1 MQPSDVSATVA
12 KKNKEKRPS
21 VSVFKLFSFADSYDC
36 VLMTLGSIGA
46 CIHGASVPVF
56 FIFFGKLINII
67 GLAYLFPQEASHQ
80 VAKYSLDFVYLSV
93 AMLFSSWLEVACWM
107 HTGERQAA
115 KMRKA
120 YLRSMLSQDISLFDT
135 ESSTG
140 EVISAITS
148 DILVVQDA
156 LSEKVGNFL
165 HCMSRF
171 IAGFAIGFASVWQI
185 SLVTLSIVPLI
196 AVAGGIYAYVSTGLL
211 ASVRKSYVKAGEI
224 AEEVIGNVRT
234 VQAFTG
240 EEKAVRSYGEAL
252 KNTYMYGRKA
262 GLAKGLGLGS
272 MHCVLFLS
280 WALLVWFTSIIVHKG
295 IANGGESFTTMLNV
309 VIAGL
314 SLGQAAPD
322 ISTFVRAR
330 AAAYPIFEMIERNK
344 EVKTGRILGK
354 VDGEIQFK
362 DVTFTYPSRPDVVI
376 FDKLNLAIPTGK
388 VVALVGGSGSGKS
401 TVISLI
407 ERFYEPNDGAVL
419 LDGNDIR
426 YIDLKWLRG
435 HIGLVNQEPALF
447 ATTIRENIMY
457 GKDDAT
463 DEEITRAVTLSEAV
477 SFINKL
483 PDGLETQV
491 GERGVQLS
499 GGQKQRI
506 TISRA
511 ILKNPS
517 ILLLDEATSA
527 LDAESEKS
535 VQKALDKVMVGRT
548 TVVVAHR
555 LSTVR
560 NADIIAVV
568 HGGNI
573 IESGSHDELISNPD
587 GAYSSLLR
595 IQEAANPNQRIT
607 ISRAILKNPSI
618 LLLDEATSALDAES
632 EKSVQK
638 ALDKVMVGR
647 TTVVVAHRLSTVRNA
662 DIIAVVHGGNIIESG
677 SHDELISNP
686 DGAYSSLLRI
696 QEAANPNVNHTP
708 SLPVSTQPLPER
720 PITKTN
726 SGSMHQSGNQPET
739 TRQGKVTLGRLYSMI
754 RPDWKYGLFGLFG
767 SLMAGSQMPLF
778 ALGISQALVSY
789 YMDWETTQKEV
800 KRISILFCCASIV
813 TVISHAIEHTTFGI
827 MGERLTLRVRQ
838 MMFSAILRNEIGWFD
853 KVDNTSSMLASQL
866 ESNSTLLRT
875 IVVDRSTIL
884 LENFGLVVTSF
895 IISFILNWRLTL
907 VVLATYPLIISG
919 HISEKLFMQGYGVN
933 LNKAYLK
940 ANMLAGEA
948 ISNIRTVAAF
958 CAEDKV
964 LELYSNELLEP
975 SERSFR
981 RGQTAGI
988 LYGVSQFFIFSSYGL
1003 ALWYGSVLMGQG
1015 LSTFESVMKTFMVLI
1030 VTALV
1035 MGEMVASVFELL
1047 DRRSQV
1053 VGDKGEELSN
1063 VEGTIELKGVHFSY
1077 PSRPDVT
1084 IFRDFDLTVPYG
1096 KSMALVGQSGSGKSS
1111 VFSLI
1116 LRFYD
1121 PTAGTI
1127 MIDGQDIK
1135 KLKLKSL
1142 RRHIGLV
1149 QQEPALFATTIYENI
1164 LYGKEGALESEVM
1177 EAAKLANAHDF
1188 ISSLTEGYST
1198 QVGERGI
1205 QMSGGQRQR
1214 IAIARAVLKNP
1225 AILLLDEATS
1235 ALDVESERVV
1245 QQALDRLMSNRTT
1258 VVVAHRLSTIKNSD
1272 MISVIQEGK
1281 IIEQGSHN
1289 SLIENENG
1297 PYSKLINLQQQQI
1310 P

>member
-1 MQPSDVSATVA
+1 MQPFEKMKQ
-12 KKNKEKRPS
+12 KKKDRPSPS
-21 VSVFKLFSFADSYDC
+21 VSVLKLFSFADFYDC
-36 VLMTLGSIGA
+36 VLMALGSIGA
-46 CIHGASVPVF
+46 CIHGAAVPVF

-67 GLAYLFPQEASHQ
+67 GLAYLFPQEASHK
-80 VAKYSLDFVYLSV
+80 VAKYSLDFVYLSI
-93 AMLFSSWLEVACWM
+93 AMLFSSWLEVSCWM
-107 HTGERQAA
+107 HTAERQAA

-120 YLRSMLSQDISLFDT
+120 YLKSMLSQDISLFDT

-171 IAGFAIGFASVWQI
+171 VAGFVIGFTSVWQI
-185 SLVTLSIVPLI
+185 SLVTLSIVPFI
-196 AVAGGIYAYVSTGLL
+196 ALAGGIYAFVSTGLI
-211 ASVRKSYVKAGEI
+211 ARVRKSYVKAGDI
-224 AEEVIGNVRT
+224 AQEVIGNVRT

-240 EEKAVRSYGEAL
+240 EEKAVRSYGDAL
-252 KNTYMYGRKA
+252 KNTYTYGRKA

-272 MHCVLFLS
+272 MHCTLFLS
-280 WALLVWFTSIIVHKG
+280 WALLIWFTSIVVHKG
-295 IANGGESFTTMLNV
+295 IANGGEAFTTMLNV

-314 SLGQAAPD
+314 SLGQAAPN
-322 ISTFVRAR
+322 ISTLIRAR
-330 AAAYPIFEMIERNK
+330 AAAYPIFQMIERTT
-344 EVKTGRILGK
+344 EVKTGRKLGK
-354 VDGEIQFK
+354 VNGDIIFK
-362 DVTFTYPSRPDVVI
+362 EVSFTYPSRPDVVI
-376 FDKLNLAIPTGK
+376 FEKLNLEIPAGK

-401 TVISLI
+401 TIVSLI
-407 ERFYEPNDGAVL
+407 ERFYEPTEGAVL

-426 YIDLKWLRG
+426 YLDLKWLRS

-447 ATTIRENIMY
+447 ATTIRENILY
-457 GKDDAT
+457 GKDYAT
-463 DEEITRAVTLSEAV
+463 DEEINRAAKLSEAI
-477 SFINKL
+477 SFINNL
-483 PDGLETQV
+483 PEGFDTQV
-491 GERGVQLS
+491 GERGIQLS

-511 ILKNPS
+511 IVKNPS

-535 VQKALDKVMVGRT
+535 VQEALDRVMVGRT

-568 HGGNI
+568 EGGKI
-573 IESGSHDELISNPD
+573 IESGSHDDLISNPN
-587 GAYSSLLR
+587 GAYTSLLR
-595 IQEAANPNQRIT
+595 IQEAANPN
-607 ISRAILKNPSI
+607 
-618 LLLDEATSALDAES
+618 
-632 EKSVQK
+632 
-638 ALDKVMVGR
+638 
-647 TTVVVAHRLSTVRNA
+647 LS
-662 DIIAVVHGGNIIESG
+662 
-677 SHDELISNP
+677 
-686 DGAYSSLLRI
+686 
-696 QEAANPNVNHTP
+696 HTP
-708 SLPVSTQPLPER
+708 SLPVSTDSLQEIQLQ
-720 PITKTN
+720 PITKTT
-726 SGSMHQSGNQPET
+726 SFCAKHQPGNQPET
-739 TRQGKVTLGRLYSMI
+739 TKQRKVTLGRLYSMI
-754 RPDWKYGLFGLFG
+754 RPDWKYGIFGTLG
-767 SLMAGSQMPLF
+767 ALIAGAQMPLF
-778 ALGISQALVSY
+778 ALGISTALVSF
-789 YMDWETTQKEV
+789 YMDWETTKHEV
-800 KRISILFCCASIV
+800 RKISILFCCGSVI

-838 MMFSAILRNEIGWFD
+838 MLFSAILRNEIGWFD
-853 KVDNTSSMLASQL
+853 KVDNTSAMLASRL
-866 ESNSTLLRT
+866 ESDATLLKT

-907 VVLATYPLIISG
+907 VVIATYPLIISG
-919 HISEKLFMQGYGVN
+919 HISEKLFMQGYGGN

-948 ISNIRTVAAF
+948 VSNIRTVAAF
-958 CAEDKV
+958 CAEEKI
-964 LELYSNELLEP
+964 LELYSKELLEP
-975 SERSFR
+975 SKQSFR
-981 RGQTAGI
+981 RGQIAGI
-988 LYGVSQFFIFSSYGL
+988 LYGVAQFFIFSSYGL

-1035 MGEMVASVFELL
+1035 MGEVLALAPDLLKGNQMVASVFELL
-1047 DRRSQV
+1047 DRRTQV
-1053 VGDKGEELSN
+1053 VGDVGEELSD
-1063 VEGTIELKGVHFSY
+1063 VEGTIELKGVNFSY

-1084 IFRDFDLTVPYG
+1084 IFRDFNLKVPSG

-1111 VFSLI
+1111 VLSLI

-1121 PTAGTI
+1121 PTVGKI
-1127 MIDGQDIK
+1127 LIDGQDIK
-1135 KLKLKSL
+1135 KMNLKSL

-1149 QQEPALFATTIYENI
+1149 QQEPALFGTTIYENI
-1164 LYGKEGALESEVM
+1164 LYGREGASESEVM
-1177 EAAKLANAHDF
+1177 EAAKLANAHSF
-1188 ISSLTEGYST
+1188 ISSLPQGYST
-1198 QVGERGI
+1198 KVGERGV

-1225 AILLLDEATS
+1225 EILLLDEATS

-1245 QQALDRLMSNRTT
+1245 QQALDRLMRNRTT

-1289 SLIENENG
+1289 SLVKNKNG
-1297 PYSKLINLQQQQI
+1297 PYSRLINLQQRQQQH

>member
-1 MQPSDVSATVA
+1 
-12 KKNKEKRPS
+12 
-21 VSVFKLFSFADSYDC
+21 
-36 VLMTLGSIGA
+36 
-46 CIHGASVPVF
+46 
-56 FIFFGKLINII
+56 
-67 GLAYLFPQEASHQ
+67 
-80 VAKYSLDFVYLSV
+80 
-93 AMLFSSWLEVACWM
+93 M

-196 AVAGGIYAYVSTGLL
+196 AVAGGIYAYVNTGLL

-252 KNTYMYGRKA
+252 KNTYTYGRKA

-330 AAAYPIFEMIERNK
+330 AAAYPIFQMIERNK
-344 EVKTGRILGK
+344 EVKTGRKLGK
-354 VDGEIQFK
+354 VDGEIQFR

-376 FDKLNLAIPTGK
+376 FDKLNLVIPAGK

-407 ERFYEPNDGAVL
+407 ERFYEPTDGAVF

-426 YIDLKWLRG
+426 YLDLKWLRG
-435 HIGLVNQEPALF
+435 HICLVNQEPALF

-463 DEEITRAVTLSEAV
+463 DEEITRAVTLSEAL

-568 HGGNI
+568 HGGKI
-573 IESGSHDELISNPD
+573 VESGSHYDLISNPD

-595 IQEAANPNQRIT
+595 IQEAANPY
-607 ISRAILKNPSI
+607 L
-618 LLLDEATSALDAES
+618 
-632 EKSVQK
+632 
-638 ALDKVMVGR
+638 
-647 TTVVVAHRLSTVRNA
+647 
-662 DIIAVVHGGNIIESG
+662 
-677 SHDELISNP
+677 
-686 DGAYSSLLRI
+686 
-696 QEAANPNVNHTP
+696 NHTP
-708 SLPVSTQPLPER
+708 SLPASTEPLPER

-726 SGSMHQSGNQPET
+726 LSSMDQSGNQPDT

-767 SLMAGSQMPLF
+767 SLIAGSQMPLF

-800 KRISILFCCASIV
+800 KRISILFCCASVI

-866 ESNSTLLRT
+866 ESDSTLLRT

-964 LELYSNELLEP
+964 LELYSNELQEP

-1015 LSTFESVMKTFMVLI
+1015 LSSFESVMKTFMVLI

-1035 MGEMVASVFELL
+1035 MGEVLALAPDILKGNQMVASVFELL

-1053 VGDKGEELSN
+1053 VGDKGEELSD

-1084 IFRDFDLTVPYG
+1084 IFSDFDLIVPCG

-1111 VFSLI
+1111 VLSLI

-1135 KLKLKSL
+1135 KLKLRSL
-1142 RRHIGLV
+1142 RRHVGLV

-1177 EAAKLANAHDF
+1177 EAAKLANAHEF
-1188 ISSLTEGYST
+1188 ISSLPEGYTT

-1289 SLIENENG
+1289 SLIEKENG

-1310 P
+1310 S

>member
-12 KKNKEKRPS
+12 EKKEKEKKRPS
-21 VSVFKLFSFADSYDC
+21 VSVFKLFSFADFYDC

-67 GLAYLFPQEASHQ
+67 GLAYLFPQEASHK

-93 AMLFSSWLEVACWM
+93 AILFSSWLEVACWM

-115 KMRKA
+115 KIRKA

-252 KNTYMYGRKA
+252 ENTYTYGRKA

-280 WALLVWFTSIIVHKG
+280 WALLVWFASIIVHKG

-330 AAAYPIFEMIERNK
+330 AAAYPIFQMIERNK
-344 EVKTGRILGK
+344 EVKTGRKLGK
-354 VDGEIQFK
+354 VDGEICFR
-362 DVTFTYPSRPDVVI
+362 DVTFTYPSRPDVVV
-376 FDKLNLAIPTGK
+376 FDKLNLVIPAGK

-407 ERFYEPNDGAVL
+407 ERFYEPTDGAVF
-419 LDGNDIR
+419 LDGNDVR
-426 YIDLKWLRG
+426 YLDLKWLRG
-435 HIGLVNQEPALF
+435 HIGLVNQEPAFF

-483 PDGLETQV
+483 PDGFETQV

-499 GGQKQRI
+499 GGQKQTI

-527 LDAESEKS
+527 LDAESEK
-535 VQKALDKVMVGRT
+535 T
-548 TVVVAHR
+548 
-555 LSTVR
+555 
-560 NADIIAVV
+560 
-568 HGGNI
+568 
-573 IESGSHDELISNPD
+573 
-587 GAYSSLLR
+587 
-595 IQEAANPNQRIT
+595 
-607 ISRAILKNPSI
+607 
-618 LLLDEATSALDAES
+618 
-632 EKSVQK
+632 VQK

-708 SLPVSTQPLPER
+708 SLPVSTEPLPER
-720 PITKTN
+720 PITKTDLC
-726 SGSMHQSGNQPET
+726 SMDQSGNQPDT

-767 SLMAGSQMPLF
+767 SLVAGSQMPLF

-800 KRISILFCCASIV
+800 KRISILFCCASVI

-866 ESNSTLLRT
+866 ESDSTLLRT

-907 VVLATYPLIISG
+907 VVLARYPLIISG
-919 HISEKLFMQGYGVN
+919 HISEKIFMQGYGVN

-958 CAEDKV
+958 CAEVKV
-964 LELYSNELLEP
+964 LELYSNELREP

-981 RGQTAGI
+981 RGQMAGI

-1015 LSTFESVMKTFMVLI
+1015 LSSFESVMKTFMVLI

-1035 MGEMVASVFELL
+1035 MGEVLALAPDILKGNKMVASVFELL

-1084 IFRDFDLTVPYG
+1084 IFGDFDLTVPYG

-1111 VFSLI
+1111 VLSLI

-1121 PTAGTI
+1121 PTAGII
-1127 MIDGQDIK
+1127 MIDGQDIR

-1142 RRHIGLV
+1142 RRHVGLV

-1188 ISSLTEGYST
+1188 ICSLPGGYST

-1245 QQALDRLMSNRTT
+1245 QQALDRLMRNRTT

-1297 PYSKLINLQQQQI
+1297 PYSRLINLQQHQLS
-1310 P
+1310 